1 MIIFCTIFFAILIF
15 PIYLN
20 VNVFYNKEIKKIF
33 LRVDFFRSI
42 KIVGGYFNFY
52 KEGIAF
58 HVKENKALLFPYNN
72 SLELKNKV
80 KPLKDYHVKK
90 IVFRIDIGSKN
101 QEEISIFLLCFYVWH
116 NAIARGILYNA
127 KPYIEYK
134 NNLNIF
140 EESNR
145 LNTFIEFTTIFN
157 LLMIILSLIKIFLEK
172 TIYANNG

>member
-20 VNVFYNKEIKKIF
+20 IKVFYNKKIKKIF
-33 LRVDFFRSI
+33 LRVDIFRII
-42 KIVGGYFNFY
+42 KLVGGYYSFY
-52 KEGIAF
+52 KDGVAF
-58 HVKENKALLFPYNN
+58 HIRENKALLFPYNN

-90 IVFRIDIGSKN
+90 IVFRIDVGTKN
-101 QEEISIFLLCFYVWH
+101 QEDLSMLLLYIYVWH
-116 NAIARGILYNA
+116 NSIVKSVLYNV
-127 KPYIEYK
+127 KPYVEYK

-140 EESNR
+140 EGCDR